1 MKHRGVIFDF
11 NGTLYWDTQ
20 LHDQAFDIFLKK
32 HGIVLTPAEKKE
44 KIHGK
49 TNNDIFKGLFE
60 RELSAAEIY
69 EYTMEKETTYQNIS
83 REKNLPMAPG
93 AADLINFLRSSGVK
107 YTIATSSGLEN
118 VDFYFSHL
126 KLHELFDR
134 EKVVYNNGI
143 LRGKPHPDLFLEA
156 IKRLAVPP
164 EELAVFEDSVSG
176 IIAAEKAGIGKIFIV
191 NSNNE
196 DYRDW
201 NYEIITDFNAVD
213 RSLFIK

>member
-1 MKHRGVIFDF
+1 MKYRGVIFDF
-11 NGTLYWDTQ
+11 NGTLYWDTP

-32 HGIVLTPAEKKE
+32 HDIILSPAEKKE

-49 TNNDIFKGLFE
+49 TNNDIFKGLFN
-60 RELSAAEIY
+60 RELSASEIH

-83 REKNLPMAPG
+83 REKNLPLAPG
-93 AADLINFLRSSGVK
+93 AADLINFLRSFGVG

-118 VDFYFSHL
+118 VEFYFSHL
-126 KLHELFDR
+126 KLHKLFDR
-134 EKVVYNNGI
+134 KKVVYNNGI

-156 IKRLAVPP
+156 IKVLGIAPY
-164 EELAVFEDSVSG
+164 ELMVFEDSVSG

-191 NSNNE
+191 KSNNE
-196 DYRDW
+196 DYGNW

>member
-1 MKHRGVIFDF
+1 MRYRAVIFDF
-11 NGTLYWDTQ
+11 NGTLFWDTP

-32 HGIVLTPAEKKE
+32 HEIVLTDREKKE

-60 RELSAAEIY
+60 RDLSVAEIH

-83 REKNLPMAPG
+83 REKKLPLAPG
-93 AADLINFLRSSGVK
+93 AVDLIRFLRSSGVR
-107 YTIATSSGLEN
+107 YTIATSSGIEN
-118 VDFYFSHL
+118 VEFYFSHL

-156 IKRLAVPP
+156 IKVLAVAP
-164 EELAVFEDSVSG
+164 EETVVFEDSISG
-176 IIAAEKAGIGKIFIV
+176 IVSAGKAKIGKIVIV

-196 DYRDW
+196 DYGDW
-201 NYEIITDFNAVD
+201 NHDIITDFAMID
-213 RSLFIK
+213 RSMFA